1 MISARIEDYLE
12 EIFLIESTGRDITVT
27 DLAERLGITKGTV
40 TAAVQKMV
48 DAELLNHERYGALHL
63 TAPGRLKGLLVYR
76 RHEGLRAFFHE
87 LLGVDRERASE
98 MACDMEH
105 YIDSVTDERLY
116 SMIEFFR
123 GARADKEPWI
133 SDLFAA
139 TESRVLLPNPLSVF
153 ESGQSGIVTHLTAE
167 SALRG
172 RLRNEG
178 FVVGAAVLCL
188 ESGADDV
195 LLINITPPKGK
206 GAPEERS
213 ISRKDA
219 ATVWLRTK

>member
-1 MISARIEDYLE
+1 M
-12 EIFLIESTGRDITVT
+12 IESTGRDITVT

-40 TAAVQKMV
+40 TVAVQKMV

-63 TAPGRLKGLLVYR
+63 TAQGRIKGLLVYR

-98 MACDMEH
+98 MACNMEH

-123 GARADKEPWI
+123 GARANKEPWVG
-133 SDLFAA
+133 DLFAA

-153 ESGQSGIVTHLTAE
+153 EPGQKGVVTHLTAE
-167 SALRG
+167 SELRG
-172 RLRNEG
+172 SLSEKG
-178 FVVGAAVLCL
+178 FVAGAAVSCL
-188 ESGADDV
+188 ESGSDDV
-195 LLINITPPKGK
+195 LLISVTPSKGR
-206 GAPEERS
+206 PEEMS
-213 ISRKDA
+213 VSRKDA
-219 ATVWLRTK
+219 ATVWLRMN

>member
-27 DLAERLGITKGTV
+27 DLADRLGITKGTV

-63 TAPGRLKGLLVYR
+63 TAQGRLKGLLVYR

-123 GARADKEPWI
+123 RARMDKEPWVD
-133 SDLFAA
+133 DLFAA

-153 ESGQSGIVTHLTAE
+153 EAGQSGVVTHLTAE

-172 RLRNEG
+172 RLKEEG
-178 FVVGAAVLCL
+178 FVALAAVLCT

-195 LLINITPPKGK
+195 LRINITPPSAKD
-206 GAPEERS
+206 ASSEMS

-219 ATVWLRTK
+219 AAVWLRMN